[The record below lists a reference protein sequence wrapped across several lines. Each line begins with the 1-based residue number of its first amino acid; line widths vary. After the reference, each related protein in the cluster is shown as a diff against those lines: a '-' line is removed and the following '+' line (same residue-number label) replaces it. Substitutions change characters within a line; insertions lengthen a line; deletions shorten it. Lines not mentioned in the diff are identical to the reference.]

1 MNDDDYS
8 ATELGSHW
16 FERPAPHPEPDRVEG
31 MYGEVRRFGPGVTAA
46 AARRAANTPSA
57 TQIWHGTLPGAPPPQ
72 PVRRRWPRRYALACA
87 VLAAVL
93 LFLAWRHFGPR
104 AAVRDVTVTA
114 PAAEVGCDGTADVVG
129 VVRTDGRPGTLTY
142 HWERSDGTRS
152 GPLRET
158 LIRGQKEAGLHLL
171 WTFHG
176 PGTHRATAR
185 LVITAPS
192 RHTATADFTYRC
204 GAAG

>member
-16 FERPAPHPEPDRVEG
+16 FERPEPDPEPDRREG
-31 MYGEVRRFGPGVTAA
+31 DVLRFGPGVTAA
-46 AARRAANTPSA
+46 AARRAGNTPTA
-57 TQIWHGTLPGAPPPQ
+57 VQIWHGTLPGTPPSP
-72 PVRRRWPRRYALACA
+72 PARPRRRLRRHAPAAL

-93 LFLAWRHFGPR
+93 VFLAWRECGPR
-104 AAVRDVTVTA
+104 ATVRDVAVTA
-114 PAAEVGCDGTADVVG
+114 PGSPLGCDGTADVVG

-152 GPLRET
+152 APLRET
-158 LIRGQKEAGLHLL
+158 LARGQEEARLHLL

-176 PGTHRATAR
+176 PGTHRAAAR
-185 LVITAPS
+185 LVITSPTT
-192 RHTATADFTYRC
+192 RTAEGTFTYRC
-204 GAAG
+204 G